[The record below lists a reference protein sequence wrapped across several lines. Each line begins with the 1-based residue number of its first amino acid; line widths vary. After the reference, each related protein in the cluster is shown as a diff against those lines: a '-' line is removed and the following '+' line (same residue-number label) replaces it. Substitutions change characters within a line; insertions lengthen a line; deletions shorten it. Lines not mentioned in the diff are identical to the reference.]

1 MFELQKRVSKGCWKL
16 PLQQH
21 YGFISLLLRH
31 GIAGIAML
39 FSWNDAKTVMFFLC
53 LQ

>member
-1 MFELQKRVSKGCWKL
+1 MFELQKREGNSCWKL

-21 YGFISLLLRH
+21 YGFVSLLLRH

-39 FSWNDAKTVMFFLC
+39 FNWNGAKTVMFFLC

>member
-1 MFELQKRVSKGCWKL
+1 MFKLQKRESKDCWKL
-16 PLQQH
+16 PLQHH
-21 YGFISLLLRH
+21 YGFISLLLWH

-39 FSWNDAKTVMFFLC
+39 FSWNGAKTVMFFLC

>member
-1 MFELQKRVSKGCWKL
+1 MFELQKRVSKGCWKQ

-21 YGFISLLLRH
+21 YGFISLLLWH

-39 FSWNDAKTVMFFLC
+39 FSWNGAKTVMFFLC

>member
-1 MFELQKRVSKGCWKL
+1 MFEKQKRESMGCWKL
-16 PLQQH
+16 LSQQR

-39 FSWNDAKTVMFFLC
+39 FSWNGAKTVMFFLC